1 MSTVK
6 MVIFKNKSIT
16 INLSIDSRKRKKNMS
31 YRELL
36 QKQIREIEQKI
47 ISSQGEKL
55 ELEQKLQQLRL
66 AEFEEE
72 LREDGS
78 SPQLL
83 KG

>member
-1 MSTVK
+1 
-6 MVIFKNKSIT
+6 
-16 INLSIDSRKRKKNMS
+16 MS